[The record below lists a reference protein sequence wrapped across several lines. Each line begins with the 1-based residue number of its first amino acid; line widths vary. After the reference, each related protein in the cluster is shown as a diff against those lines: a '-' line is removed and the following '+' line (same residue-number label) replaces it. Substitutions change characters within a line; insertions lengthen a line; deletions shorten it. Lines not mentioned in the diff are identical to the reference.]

1 MTKKGGAQRIL
12 ADLRSAR
19 ALVIH
24 RPDEDRQ
31 TLLDHLKRLGC
42 TVSAVWPLPAA
53 LPADVDTIF
62 IQVEDIPYEQI
73 ATVLDGRDPAIIAI
87 VTYESPTS
95 LKAIVDLNAHG
106 VLSKPLR
113 LAGVLN
119 QFALARYRHG
129 FEKRLTAKVSKLE
142 ETLKGRRLV
151 DKAVRLLMRMNELDE
166 DIAYQRLREQA
177 TAHRLPMTQVAQTIV
192 SAHEILGGS
201 NLTLSSTPRK

>member
-1 MTKKGGAQRIL
+1 MKKGGAQRIL

-24 RPDEDRQ
+24 TPDEDRQ
-31 TLLDHLKRLGC
+31 TLVDHLKRLGC

-53 LPADVDTIF
+53 LPPDVDTIF
-62 IQVEDIPYEQI
+62 IQVEDIPFEQI

-151 DKAVRLLMRMNELDE
+151 DKAVKLLMRMNELDE
-166 DIAYQRLREQA
+166 DIAYQRLRDQA
-177 TAHRLPMTQVAQTIV
+177 TARRLPMTQVAQTIV
-192 SAHEILGGS
+192 SAHEILDGS
-201 NLTLSSTPRK
+201 NLTLSYTPQK